1 MAIQNRRGNFVD
13 FNPAKMLPGEW
24 AVVQNG
30 DPSSNSGTSI
40 YMCFSVGNVKRM
52 ATYEDMV
59 ENINL
64 ATADVQAMFTAD
76 VQAAILAATQAT
88 AGANT
93 VISNAQNAI
102 ADTNAAISRADVAT
116 ANAVAV
122 YEQLK
127 DIDVAQLQDDINN
140 LAEVARTGNSID
152 VNYNS
157 LGSELEAIN
166 VQTAIDELSAKN
178 SDLANTIDDF
188 SAVNQATIP
197 INTAVFTAGDMI
209 VVKSGNVATLLILGT
224 LKTWTANQ
232 TLGTLPAGFR
242 PVIATRAAV
251 NQYSAVTNG
260 VAAMVTVTP
269 AGNIGVANMQNNWQF
284 LVGSIVYICS

>member
-178 SDLANTIDDF
+178 SDLANTISELGDVLVIGNTS
-188 SAVNQATIP
+188 SA
-197 INTAVFTAGDMI
+197 
-209 VVKSGNVATLLILGT
+209 
-224 LKTWTANQ
+224 TWIQ
-232 TLGTLPAGFR
+232 FTLPAGVSISNYR
-242 PVIATRAAV
+242 YACLELTQGTTIMMAVMIPLAELKLAAGGLRCSLDSNIFSRVAYV
-251 NQYSAVTNG
+251 NNTSMQIHVSNTSY
-260 VAAMVTVTP
+260 
-269 AGNIGVANMQNNWQF
+269 AGRCVLIK
-284 LVGSIVYICS
+284 